1 MTFRGPWGV
10 LILVVGAAVSL
21 MVRAVRA
28 VEPAEVARQ
37 VDALLREEV
46 PFVDSAGPQRIS
58 DEAFLRRATL
68 DCIGRLPTP
77 VQITTFVLD
86 PAPDKRE
93 RLVEGLLAD
102 SRYGTNWGRY
112 WRDVIMYRKTEERGQ
127 VLVGPLESYLTDSLN
142 ANKPWSQI
150 ATEFITAVGDLEEN
164 GACALIMAQQG
175 NPEEVTAEVS
185 RIFLGVQIQCAQCH
199 DHPTDRWKREQFH
212 ELAAF
217 FPRISSRLIMNQD
230 RREYAVVAT
239 DNALLGMRRPMAM
252 RRIGTPE
259 HYMSDL
265 DDPQAR
271 GTLMT
276 PVLFA
281 TGQTLS
287 TGVKDADR
295 RATLAEWITAKDNPY
310 FAQALVNRMWSELCG
325 EGFYEPVDD
334 MGPDRTPI
342 APQTLEYLACEFAES
357 GYDLKWLMQTILA
370 TERYQLPA
378 GSRRQ
383 PDEPPLQANV
393 PQRLRADVLLDNVL
407 QALELPE
414 PAGFGGAR
422 GGAAGPRLARG
433 PRSTFA
439 AVFGYDPSERRD
451 EIAGS
456 IPQALAMMNAP
467 LVNTALRGSDGQFG
481 AMPGFGAGGPGIGR
495 VPGGAVRPGMGGA
508 GLGGRRLGGPGMP
521 GMGRSTMLSR
531 LMDETDDNQALVEE
545 LYLQVLARQPSPSE
559 TTTCLLYVKEVG
571 RRSEAFED
579 ILWGL
584 VNSAEFLHR

>member
-1 MTFRGPWGV
+1 MSRRWPFGV
-10 LILVVGAAVSL
+10 LVLAVGAALAVASSAA
-21 MVRAVRA
+21 RAG
-28 VEPAEVARQ
+28 EPAEVAKQ
-37 VDALLREEV
+37 LDALLREEI
-46 PFVDSAGPQRIS
+46 PYVDSAGPQRIS
-58 DEAFLRRATL
+58 DEVFLRRATL
-68 DCIGRLPTP
+68 DCVGRLPTP
-77 VQITTFVLD
+77 IQITTFVLD
-86 PAPDKRE
+86 PSPDKRE

-102 SRYGTNWGRY
+102 SRYGNHWGRY

-127 VLVGPLESYLTDSLN
+127 VLVGPLESYLVDSLN
-142 ANKPWSQI
+142 ANKPWSQV

-239 DNALLGMRRPMAM
+239 DNARIGMRRPMAM
-252 RRIGTPE
+252 RRFGTPE

-287 TGVKDADR
+287 TGVTDADR

-342 APQTLEYLACEFAES
+342 APKTLEYLAREFAAS
-357 GYDLKWLMQTILA
+357 DYDLKWLMQTILA
-370 TERYQLPA
+370 TERYALPA
-378 GSRRQ
+378 APRRA

-393 PQRLRADVLLDNVL
+393 PQRLRADVLFDNVL

-422 GGAAGPRLARG
+422 GGAVGPRQPRG
-433 PRSTFA
+433 PRSQFA
-439 AVFGYDPSERRD
+439 AIFGYDPSERRD

-467 LVNTALRGSDGQFG
+467 LVNTSLRGSDGQFG
-481 AMPGFGAGGPGIGR
+481 AMPGFGPGVGR
-495 VPGGAVRPGMGGA
+495 VPGGAGGPGMRGV

-531 LMDETDDNQALVEE
+531 LMDQTDDNQALVEE
-545 LYLQVLARQPSPSE
+545 LYLQVLARQPSQSE
-559 TTTCLLYVKEVG
+559 ITTCLLYVKEVG